1 MGADMGADR
10 VATRRG
16 QKARWTRT
24 DAANAADA
32 VDAVD
37 AVEMSRGA
45 HEDAATQAGADE

>member
-32 VDAVD
+32 VDAV
-37 AVEMSRGA
+37 EMSRGA